1 MNAGDAAAVWI
12 HGLSAKANR
21 VTELALL
28 PLTVA
33 FVAIIF
39 SSVLT
44 RFVFHYP
51 IVESVELSRLA
62 FVWAMCLA
70 SAIGVYRHAHVA
82 IFNLRDR
89 MPPAWRRGVVIVVHL
104 LCAAFGALMA
114 VYGIELAVRVWPTT
128 FPTLGWSQAW
138 LYLPLAVAGV
148 LITLHGVSHA
158 LAPQDVAQP

>member
-1 MNAGDAAAVWI
+1 MPAMRRRSVSTVSQPRPIA
-12 HGLSAKANR
+12 SPK
-21 VTELALL
+21 LALL

-104 LCAAFGALMA
+104 LCAAFGGLMA
-114 VYGIELAVRVWPTT
+114 VYGIGRCRQV
-128 FPTLGWSQAW
+128 F
-138 LYLPLAVAGV
+138 GV
-148 LITLHGVSHA
+148 LPRARTMTVDEQASHTAIGARWPRRCGPSGITIRIV
-158 LAPQDVAQP
+158 